1 MPPPGAAREQH
12 TWFGPSHPPAA
23 ATPIAAEQ
31 EPSTGFTRLW
41 TAFMS
46 ARVLVALALLGLH
59 IGLHLLGRPVTVW
72 VLGCCTAFVVVTA
85 AARLALR
92 PRGPGRAF
100 DAQWLPTVGLDLLF
114 FATLQWQGNLGINYT
129 PLLALPVVMAAIL
142 GSRALALGTAAL
154 TALML
159 LGYAAWTVSASAWA
173 NTADMAQAGLTGAG
187 LLMLALLT
195 NQLASR
201 LVREEAVARRSRIE
215 AQVQSLVNNMV
226 IEALPDGVL
235 VVDSTHLVRAANPA
249 ARLMLGSDQ
258 EVTPHLFSLHD
269 NPAWLQLMHI
279 AQLTFADTPVD
290 AAEVI
295 LHHEDRMPSRLQVR
309 TQRTPPIGD
318 SGVSLCV
325 MFLQDL
331 REMEARLR
339 TEKLASMGRMSAAVA
354 HEIRNPLAAIS
365 QANALLEEDLQAPL
379 QRRLTDMVRQN
390 AERLQHIVDDVLDVA
405 RVQGQGGDSAQLSAL
420 ALDAHVRDF
429 CDEWAVQHGELQRLR
444 VSLGA
449 GDAYVQFGREHLR
462 RVLVN
467 LLDNASRYA
476 SHRTGAIQVE
486 TRAVRHGPVTLLVW
500 SDGPAMEAAVRRHLF
515 EPFFSSESR
524 SSGLGLFICRELCE
538 RHGATIAYERTAR
551 EQAGQVVEG
560 NEFFVSFRR
569 AHSGHST
576 FNLEDTALP

>member
-1 MPPPGAAREQH
+1 MSSRRAHEQA
-12 TWFGPSHPPAA
+12 TWFGTQLPTAPSLPALTLRA
-23 ATPIAAEQ
+23 DAD
-31 EPSTGFTRLW
+31 PSPGFARLW
-41 TAFMS
+41 SAFMS
-46 ARVLVALALLGLH
+46 ARVLIALALLGLQLV
-59 IGLHLLGRPVTVW
+59 LHVLARPGSPWLLGTSV
-72 VLGCCTAFVVVTA
+72 AY
-85 AARLALR
+85 ALFTIAVR
-92 PRGPGRAF
+92 VMGEPRGPGRAF
-100 DAQWLPTVGLDLLF
+100 DSQWLPTVGVDLLF
-114 FATLQWQGNLGINYT
+114 FSALQLQPTPSPINYT
-129 PLLALPVVMAAIL
+129 PLLALPVLMAAIM
-142 GSRALALGTAAL
+142 GTRALALGTAAL
-154 TALML
+154 VTLML
-159 LGYAAWTVSASAWA
+159 LGHAAWAASGSSWA
-173 NTADMAQAGLTGAG
+173 NTAELLQAGLTGAG
-187 LLMLALLT
+187 LLVLALLT
-195 NQLASR
+195 NQMAIRLA
-201 LVREEAVARRSRIE
+201 REEALARRSRVE
-215 AQVQSLVNNMV
+215 VHVQAMVNGMV

-235 VVDSTHLVRAANPA
+235 VIDGDHVVRAANPA

-258 EVTPHLFSLHD
+258 DVTPPVFSLED
-269 NPAWLQLMHI
+269 NPAWVQLKHI
-279 AQLTFADTPVD
+279 ARITFNDAPVD
-290 AAEVI
+290 ATEVT
-295 LHHEDRMPSRLQVR
+295 LHHEDRMSSHLQVR
-309 TQRTPPIGD
+309 TQRTPPIGG

-331 REMEARLR
+331 RELEARLR

-365 QANALLEEDLQAPL
+365 QANALLEEDLQAPM

-390 AERLQHIVDDVLDVA
+390 VERLQHIVDDVLDVA

-476 SHRTGAIQVE
+476 SRHAGAIQVE

-524 SSGLGLFICRELCE
+524 SSGLGLYICRELCE
-538 RHGATIAYERTAR
+538 RHGATIAHERTAR
-551 EQAGQVVEG
+551 PQGPQTVEG
-560 NEFFVSFRR
+560 NEFFVHFRR
-569 AHSGHST
+569 GHSGHST
-576 FNLEDTALP
+576 F

>member
-72 VLGCCTAFVVVTA
+72 MLGCCTAFVVVTA

-365 QANALLEEDLQAPL
+365 QANALLEEDLESPL

-390 AERLQHIVDDVLDVA
+390 AERLQHIVEDVLNVA
-405 RVQGQGGDSAQLSAL
+405 RVQGPGDALETHAL
-420 ALDAHVRDF
+420 ALDEEADTF
-429 CDEWAVQHGELQRLR
+429 CGEWAQQHAAGARLR
-444 VSLGA
+444 VDLNA
-449 GDAYVQFGREHLR
+449 PEVQVQFARDHLR
-462 RVLVN
+462 RILVN
-467 LLDNASRYA
+467 LLDNAARYA
-476 SHRTGAIQVE
+476 SAHEGAIQVA
-486 TRAVRHGPVTLLVW
+486 THAVRHGPVMLMVW
-500 SDGPAMEAAVRRHLF
+500 SDGAAMEPAVRRHLF

-551 EQAGQVVEG
+551 EQAGRIVEG

>member
-23 ATPIAAEQ
+23 ATPAAAEL

-59 IGLHLLGRPVTVW
+59 IGLHLLGRPITAW
-72 VLGCCTAFVVVTA
+72 MLGCCTAFVVVTA

-365 QANALLEEDLQAPL
+365 QANALLEEDLESPL

-390 AERLQHIVDDVLDVA
+390 AERLQHIVEDVLNVA
-405 RVQGQGGDSAQLSAL
+405 RVQGPGDALETHAL
-420 ALDAHVRDF
+420 ALDEEADTF
-429 CDEWAVQHGELQRLR
+429 CGEWAQQHAAGARLR
-444 VSLGA
+444 VDLNA
-449 GDAYVQFGREHLR
+449 PEVQVQFARDHLR
-462 RVLVN
+462 RILVN
-467 LLDNASRYA
+467 LLDNAARYA
-476 SHRTGAIQVE
+476 SAHEGAIQVA
-486 TRAVRHGPVTLLVW
+486 THAVRHGPVMLMVW
-500 SDGPAMEAAVRRHLF
+500 SDGAAMEPAVRRHLF

-551 EQAGQVVEG
+551 EQAGRIVEG

>member
-1 MPPPGAAREQH
+1 MSSRGAREQA
-12 TWFGPSHPPAA
+12 TWFGTQLPVVSPPVGLAL
-23 ATPIAAEQ
+23 ATDTDTSP
-31 EPSTGFTRLW
+31 GFARLW
-41 TAFMS
+41 SAFMS
-46 ARVLVALALLGLH
+46 ARVIIALALLGLQLA
-59 IGLHLLGRPVTVW
+59 LHLLARPVSPWLLGVSAVYALFTVA
-72 VLGCCTAFVVVTA
+72 VRVMGE
-85 AARLALR
+85 

-100 DAQWLPTVGLDLLF
+100 DGQWLPTVGVDLLF
-114 FATLQWQGNLGINYT
+114 FSALQLQPSASPINYT
-129 PLLALPVVMAAIL
+129 PLLALPVLMAAVM
-142 GSRALALGTAAL
+142 GTRALALGTAAL
-154 TALML
+154 VTLML
-159 LGYAAWTVSASAWA
+159 LAHSLWTVSGSAWA
-173 NTADMAQAGLTGAG
+173 SAAELTQAGLTGAG
-187 LLMLALLT
+187 LLGLALLT
-195 NQLASR
+195 NLMAIRLA
-201 LVREEAVARRSRIE
+201 REEALARRSRVE
-215 AQVQSLVNNMV
+215 AHVQAMVNGMV

-235 VVDSTHLVRAANPA
+235 VIDGDHVVHAANPA

-258 EVTPHLFSLHD
+258 DVTPPVFSLED
-269 NPAWLQLMHI
+269 NPAWAQLRHI
-279 AQLTFADTPVD
+279 ARATFNDAPVD
-290 AAEVI
+290 ATEVT
-295 LHHEDRMPSRLQVR
+295 LHHEDRMSSHLQVR
-309 TQRTPPIGD
+309 TQRTPPIGG

-331 REMEARLR
+331 RELEARLR

-365 QANALLEEDLQAPL
+365 QANALLEEDLQAPMQL
-379 QRRLTDMVRQN
+379 RLTDMVRQN

-476 SHRTGAIQVE
+476 SRRTGAIQVE

-524 SSGLGLFICRELCE
+524 SSGLGLYICRELCE
-538 RHGATIAYERTAR
+538 RHGATIAHERTAR
-551 EQAGQVVEG
+551 PQGPQTVEG
-560 NEFFVSFRR
+560 NEFFVHFRR
-569 AHSGHST
+569 GHSGHST
-576 FNLEDTALP
+576 F

>member
-23 ATPIAAEQ
+23 ATPAAAEL
-31 EPSTGFTRLW
+31 EPSTGFNRLW

-235 VVDSTHLVRAANPA
+235 VVDSTHLVRTANPA

-365 QANALLEEDLQAPL
+365 QANALLEEDLESPL

-390 AERLQHIVDDVLDVA
+390 AERLQHIVEDVLNVA
-405 RVQGQGGDSAQLSAL
+405 RVQGPGDALETHAL
-420 ALDAHVRDF
+420 ALDEEADTF
-429 CDEWAVQHGELQRLR
+429 CGEWAQQHAAGARLR
-444 VSLGA
+444 VDLNA
-449 GDAYVQFGREHLR
+449 PEVQVQFARDHLR
-462 RVLVN
+462 RILVN
-467 LLDNASRYA
+467 LLDNAARYA
-476 SHRTGAIQVE
+476 SAHEGAIQVA
-486 TRAVRHGPVTLLVW
+486 THAVRHGPVMLMVW
-500 SDGPAMEAAVRRHLF
+500 SDGAAMEPAVRRHLF

-551 EQAGQVVEG
+551 EQAGRIVEG

>member
-31 EPSTGFTRLW
+31 EHSTGFTRLW

-365 QANALLEEDLQAPL
+365 QANALLEEDLQAPM

-476 SHRTGAIQVE
+476 SRRTGAIQVE

-524 SSGLGLFICRELCE
+524 SSGLGLYICRELCE
-538 RHGATIAYERTAR
+538 RHGATIAHERTAR
-551 EQAGQVVEG
+551 PQGPQTVEG
-560 NEFFVSFRR
+560 NEFFVHFRR
-569 AHSGHST
+569 GHSGHST
-576 FNLEDTALP
+576 F

>member
-365 QANALLEEDLQAPL
+365 QANALLEEDLESPL

-390 AERLQHIVDDVLDVA
+390 AERLQHIVEDVLNVA
-405 RVQGQGGDSAQLSAL
+405 RVQGPGDALETHAL
-420 ALDAHVRDF
+420 ALDEEADTF
-429 CDEWAVQHGELQRLR
+429 CGEWAQQHAAGARLR
-444 VSLGA
+444 LDLNAPEVQ
-449 GDAYVQFGREHLR
+449 VQFARDHLR
-462 RVLVN
+462 RILVN
-467 LLDNASRYA
+467 LLDNAARYA
-476 SHRTGAIQVE
+476 SAHEGAIQVA
-486 TRAVRHGPVTLLVW
+486 THAVRHGPVMLMVW
-500 SDGPAMEAAVRRHLF
+500 SDGAAMEPAVRRHLF